1 MDRYNAA
8 VEYHC
13 TARRPYRST
22 SPRVPA
28 HSLLTGESVRKGFPQ
43 RPNSLYWNRA
53 SEVHD
58 ANDSRP
64 PLSVP
69 MD

>member
-8 VEYHC
+8 VEHHS

-28 HSLLTGESVRKGFPQ
+28 DSLLTDWPVGKGFPQ
-43 RPNSLYWNRA
+43 RPNSLYWNLA
-53 SEVHD
+53 NEAHD

-64 PLSVP
+64 PLSVL
-69 MD
+69 MA